1 MQVVVLPAVKVVMAA
16 MMLVVMILLVIVSAV
31 QGYYGLLAEK

>member
-1 MQVVVLPAVKVVMAA
+1 MQVVLLPAVKVVMAA

>member
-1 MQVVVLPAVKVVMAA
+1 MLPAVKVVMAA